1 MMESNNQIIKN
12 IVKKLT
18 KLNKTISLMES
29 CTGGFVSS
37 AITNIE
43 NSSIILKYSAITYSN
58 EFKIKMG
65 VDEKIIEKHS
75 VYSIETAKEMSLRIS
90 EYTNSDYGIGIT
102 GKLKK
107 QDINNPFGNDNVVYI
122 SIYDKVYNKYYTSS
136 IEVIYN
142 TRQLNK
148 EYVGKVVF
156 DMLSNII

>member
-1 MMESNNQIIKN
+1 MESNNQIIKN